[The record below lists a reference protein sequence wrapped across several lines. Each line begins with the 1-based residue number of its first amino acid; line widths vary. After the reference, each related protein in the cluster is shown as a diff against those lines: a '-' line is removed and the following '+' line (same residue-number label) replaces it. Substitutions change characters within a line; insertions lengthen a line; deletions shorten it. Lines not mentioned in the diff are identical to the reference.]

1 MMLPLGGVACNLLV
15 MLWRKLLSEVPP
27 ESPSALSRSAKL
39 LSRFVLVDDELELP
53 EVLESLAAAVS
64 VEDVLDSEAESDWT
78 NLVRSPSRRP
88 PGGGGRFAAV
98 AAEEAVAAATADAE
112 VTLSLSVLLSVV
124 EFNVLSEC
132 KAVNR
137 FCRKL
142 FSAAS
147 TFCVDVVPSVDEV
160 DTVLDVAV
168 SASRDANASLIAPI
182 KSPPPP

>member
-39 LSRFVLVDDELELP
+39 LSRFVLV
-53 EVLESLAAAVS
+53 
-64 VEDVLDSEAESDWT
+64 EDVLDSEAESDWT

-88 PGGGGRFAAV
+88 PGGGGRLAAV